1 MIYNKWLISSKF
13 CRSHLLDEETEED
26 FITDILQEV
35 VSSALDSI
43 YHKIVQSRVIPY
55 TVNAAREL
63 LLETIE
69 VGCYL
74 ISFIRENNGCTE
86 EISSRVTAQ

>member
-1 MIYNKWLISSKF
+1 MTFIKLISSEF

-35 VSSALDSI
+35 VSNALDSI
-43 YHKIVQSRVIPY
+43 YHKIVQSKVIPY

-74 ISFIRENNGCTE
+74 IFLMSENDWKNLLCHSFL
-86 EISSRVTAQ
+86 Q